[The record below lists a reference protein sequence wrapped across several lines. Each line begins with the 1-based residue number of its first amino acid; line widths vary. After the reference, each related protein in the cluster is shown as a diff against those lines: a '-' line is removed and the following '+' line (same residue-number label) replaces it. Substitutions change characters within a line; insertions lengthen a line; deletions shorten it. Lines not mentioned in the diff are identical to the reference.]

1 MNTTWYTQEPDF
13 TRCFQITALVWG
25 PCAFLWIFSLME
37 IYYIRNSKNRDIP
50 FGFLNGS
57 KLAINLILIL
67 LSVADLVVAIS
78 SDDARIQS
86 PHLYTPAIKIATFV
100 SSLLYSHKTIDKIVS
115 HDYHAFTLS
124 YNFHQVYAA
133 VLLHFNKRN
142 GLQTSGLLWLFW
154 LILTICAIP
163 QCRSEIRLKSEYDS
177 VESPAPDTFGQYSFY
192 SFMIFFAG
200 SCAMVALNSFAD
212 KAPTQT
218 TYEKTEKTC
227 PELSASFLSRLF
239 FSWFDKLAW
248 YGYRQP
254 LEHKD
259 LWDMKP
265 EDAAAQV
272 MPEFAKHWNE
282 TIAKRDTRLQPILP
296 KAEYTRNGKQSDD
309 NVKFVKPR
317 TGEKKTASILP
328 ALCKAFGPTFLFG
341 AMLKLA
347 QDLLTF
353 ASPQILKL
361 LILFIRDK
369 EAEDWKGIFYAVLL
383 FIVASIQ
390 TLFLA
395 QYFNR
400 MMFVGLRIRTAL
412 VSAIYRKALIMS
424 NSARKES
431 TVGEIVNLMAVDAQ
445 RFMDLTAYINMIWS
459 APLQIGLALYFLWDI
474 LGASVLAGLA
484 FMIILIPVNSVIA
497 NKVKTLQIRQM
508 KNKDE
513 RVKLMNEIL
522 SGIKVR

>member
-1 MNTTWYTQEPDF
+1 M
-13 TRCFQITALVWG
+13 
-25 PCAFLWIFSLME
+25 
-37 IYYIRNSKNRDIP
+37 
-50 FGFLNGS
+50 
-57 KLAINLILIL
+57 
-67 LSVADLVVAIS
+67 
-78 SDDARIQS
+78 
-86 PHLYTPAIKIATFV
+86 
-100 SSLLYSHKTIDKIVS
+100 
-115 HDYHAFTLS
+115 
-124 YNFHQVYAA
+124 
-133 VLLHFNKRN
+133 LLHFNRRN

-154 LILTICAIP
+154 FALTVCALP
-163 QCRSEIRLKSEYDS
+163 QLRSEIRLYAERGDVPADDS
-177 VESPAPDTFGQYSFY
+177 WPQYQY
-192 SFMIFFAG
+192 ISFMAFFAA
-200 SCAMVALNSFAD
+200 SCAMVVLNSFAD
-212 KAPTQT
+212 KAPSKTV
-218 TYEKTEKTC
+218 YVKTEKTC
-227 PELSASFLSRLF
+227 PELSASFLSRIF
-239 FSWFDKLAW
+239 FCWFDKLAW

-265 EDAAAQV
+265 EDGAGAV

-282 TIAKRDTRLQPILP
+282 TIAKRNSRLQPILA
-296 KAEYTRNGKQSDD
+296 KAAYSRDAKTTSGGGND
-309 NVKFVKPR
+309 NVTFVKPR
-317 TGEKKTASILP
+317 ATEKTIASILP
-328 ALCKAFGPTFLFG
+328 ALCKAFGPTFMFG

-347 QDLLTF
+347 QDVLTF
-353 ASPQILKL
+353 MSPQILKW
-361 LILFIRDK
+361 LIGFIGDP

-383 FIVASIQ
+383 FLVASIQ

-459 APLQIGLALYFLWDI
+459 APLQIGLALYFLWDL
-474 LGASVLAGLA
+474 LGPSVLAGLA
-484 FMIILIPVNSVIA
+484 VMIILIPVNSVIA

-522 SGIKVR
+522 SGIKVGGGKVKK

>member
-1 MNTTWYTQEPDF
+1 MF
-13 TRCFQITALVWG
+13 
-25 PCAFLWIFSLME
+25 
-37 IYYIRNSKNRDIP
+37 
-50 FGFLNGS
+50 
-57 KLAINLILIL
+57 
-67 LSVADLVVAIS
+67 
-78 SDDARIQS
+78 
-86 PHLYTPAIKIATFV
+86 
-100 SSLLYSHKTIDKIVS
+100 
-115 HDYHAFTLS
+115 
-124 YNFHQVYAA
+124 AA
-133 VLLHFNKRN
+133 VLLYFNKRN

-154 LILTICAIP
+154 FALTICALP
-163 QCRSEIRLKSEYDS
+163 QVRSEIRLSAARSSLATDSWAEY
-177 VESPAPDTFGQYSFY
+177 QYF
-192 SFMIFFAG
+192 SFMVFFAG
-200 SCAMVALNSFAD
+200 SCVMLLLNSFAD
-212 KAPTQT
+212 KAPSQT

-227 PELSASFLSRLF
+227 PELSASFLSRIF
-239 FSWFDKLAW
+239 FCWFDKLAW
-248 YGYRQP
+248 HGFRNP

-265 EDAAAQV
+265 EDAAGEV
-272 MPEFAKHWNE
+272 MPQFAKHWNA
-282 TIAKRDTRLQPILP
+282 TIAKRNTNLQPIQA
-296 KAEYTRNGKQSDD
+296 KAEYSRGEK
-309 NVKFVKPR
+309 VKFVQPR
-317 TGEKKTASILP
+317 SSEKKIASILP

-347 QDLLTF
+347 NDVLTF
-353 ASPQILKL
+353 VSPQILKW
-361 LILFIRDK
+361 LIGFIGDP
-369 EAEDWKGIFYAVLL
+369 EAEDWKGIFYSVML
-383 FIVASIQ
+383 FVVASVQ

-412 VSAIYRKALIMS
+412 VSAIYRKSLIMS

-474 LGASVLAGLA
+474 LGPSVLAGLA
-484 FMIILIPVNSVIA
+484 IMIILIPVNSVIA

-522 SGIKVR
+522 SGIKVLKLYAWEPSFEAQVLQIRDKEVQVLKEQAYLNAGTSFIWSCAPFMVNIAVV

>member
-1 MNTTWYTQEPDF
+1 M
-13 TRCFQITALVWG
+13 LV
-25 PCAFLWIFSLME
+25 
-37 IYYIRNSKNRDIP
+37 
-50 FGFLNGS
+50 
-57 KLAINLILIL
+57 
-67 LSVADLVVAIS
+67 
-78 SDDARIQS
+78 
-86 PHLYTPAIKIATFV
+86 
-100 SSLLYSHKTIDKIVS
+100 
-115 HDYHAFTLS
+115 
-124 YNFHQVYAA
+124 
-133 VLLHFNKRN
+133 
-142 GLQTSGLLWLFW
+142 
-154 LILTICAIP
+154 
-163 QCRSEIRLKSEYDS
+163 
-177 VESPAPDTFGQYSFY
+177 
-192 SFMIFFAG
+192 
-200 SCAMVALNSFAD
+200 LNSFAD
-212 KAPTQT
+212 NAPSQA
-218 TYEKTEKTC
+218 TYVKTEKTC

-239 FSWFDKLAW
+239 FCWFDKLAW
-248 YGYRQP
+248 YGFRQP

-265 EDAAAQV
+265 EDAAGEV
-272 MPEFAKHWNE
+272 MPEFAKHWND
-282 TIAKRDTRLQPILP
+282 TIAKRNTHLQPILA
-296 KAEYTRNGKQSDD
+296 KAEYSRNDKGANGADKVQ
-309 NVKFVKPR
+309 FVRPPR
-317 TGEKKTASILP
+317 SAEKKIASILP

-347 QDLLTF
+347 QDVLTF
-353 ASPQILKL
+353 MSPQILKW
-361 LILFIRDK
+361 LIGFIADP

-383 FIVASIQ
+383 FLVASLQ

-474 LGASVLAGLA
+474 LGPSVLAGLA
-484 FMIILIPVNSVIA
+484 VMIILIPVNSVIA

-522 SGIKVR
+522 SGIKVGDSVN

>member
-1 MNTTWYTQEPDF
+1 M
-13 TRCFQITALVWG
+13 
-25 PCAFLWIFSLME
+25 
-37 IYYIRNSKNRDIP
+37 
-50 FGFLNGS
+50 
-57 KLAINLILIL
+57 
-67 LSVADLVVAIS
+67 
-78 SDDARIQS
+78 
-86 PHLYTPAIKIATFV
+86 
-100 SSLLYSHKTIDKIVS
+100 
-115 HDYHAFTLS
+115 
-124 YNFHQVYAA
+124 
-133 VLLHFNKRN
+133 LLHFNRRH

-154 LILTICAIP
+154 FALTVCALP
-163 QCRSEIRLKSEYDS
+163 QLRSEIRLYNARGDLPADSWAEY
-177 VESPAPDTFGQYSFY
+177 QYI
-192 SFMIFFAG
+192 SFMAFFAG
-200 SCAMVALNSFAD
+200 CCAMVVLNSFAD
-212 KAPTQT
+212 NAPSKTV
-218 TYEKTEKTC
+218 YVKTEKTC
-227 PELSASFLSRLF
+227 PELSASFLSRIF
-239 FSWFDKLAW
+239 FCWFDKLAW
-248 YGYRQP
+248 YGYKQP

-265 EDAAAQV
+265 EDAAGAV

-282 TIAKRDTRLQPILP
+282 TIAKRNTHLQPILA
-296 KAEYTRNGKQSDD
+296 KAEYSRGAKADTGG
-309 NVKFVKPR
+309 NVTFVKPR
-317 TGEKKTASILP
+317 LADKKIASILP

-347 QDLLTF
+347 QDVLTF
-353 ASPQILKL
+353 MSPQILKW
-361 LILFIRDK
+361 LIAFIGDK

-383 FIVASIQ
+383 FLVASIQ

-474 LGASVLAGLA
+474 LGPSVLAGLA
-484 FMIILIPVNSVIA
+484 VMIILIPVNSVIA

-522 SGIKVR
+522 SGIKVRGVTG